1 MFLRFKIP
9 FLFLFLFQFLEAASS
24 ESLFVLEKNNQQLA
38 EQAIDRTMSQDYDA
52 AIELIKKMET
62 KNLGVSCVFESIIL
76 ISRFDDLG
84 DTLDLIQ
91 SHNKLSECKTEGSW
105 DAIRNYQLGFVKSQM
120 GHSIKGAL
128 TTRDAAGYFKK
139 SKDLNA
145 MAFYSIYGYYLD
157 NSFSFLPFVSDERE
171 NYLKTL
177 EEASIKSNLFWPLF
191 STSLI
196 WIYYDRGE
204 FKKALE
210 VAERVLK
217 EYPKNDVFLQIKAD
231 MLYKLKRYDEAI
243 LIYLKSANEYAK
255 KTGYSIRY
263 WCAVANLIKIY
274 HEKGD
279 LIQSDLWRKKLS
291 NDSFKKLKKWIP
303 SSVLNDL

>member
-9 FLFLFLFQFLEAASS
+9 FLFLFLFQFLEAASN
-24 ESLFVLEKNNQQLA
+24 ESLFVLEENNQQLA

-52 AIELIKKMET
+52 AMELIKKMET
-62 KNLGVSCVFESIIL
+62 KNLGVPCVFESIIL

-84 DTLDLIQ
+84 DTLDLIK
-91 SHNKLSECKTEGSW
+91 SHKKLSECKTEGSW

-145 MAFYSIYGYYLD
+145 KAFYSIYGYYLD

-171 NYLKTL
+171 NYLKIL
-177 EEASIKSNLFWPLF
+177 EEASVKSNLFWPLF

-231 MLYKLKRYDEAI
+231 MLFKLKRYDEAI
-243 LIYLKSANEYAK
+243 LIYLKSADVYAK

-263 WCAVANLIKIY
+263 WCAVANLIKMY

-303 SSVLNDL
+303 SSVLDDL